1 MSGYEESKL
10 GTPWRGYYITAYGIA
25 VKHGFK
31 GTEEEWLESLR
42 GPQGPQGEQGTPGI
56 AASINVGTVTTG
68 SPGTDAIITNVGTTS
83 AAILNFTIP
92 RGDKGDKGD
101 KGETGEQGPQGL
113 KGEQG
118 EQGTQGIQGIQG
130 PQGPQGERGE
140 KGETGSG
147 FKVLDYY
154 PTQEAL
160 EEAIPSPN
168 VGDAYGIGS
177 GEPYDIYIYGETSG
191 WVNNGHLQGAKGE
204 KGDTGPQGPKG
215 DPGEQGAQGIQGVQ
229 GPKGETGE
237 TGPKGDPGEDGATFT
252 PSVSSEGVISWTN
265 DKGLPVPEAV
275 NIRGPQGPQGP
286 VGPNEVSTTTDTN
299 ITGLLKGNGS
309 TVQQAV
315 AGTDYVAMESDPTVP
330 AWAKAE
336 NKPTYTASEVG
347 AEATGAVATHNTA
360 GDAHASLFAAKADLV
375 DGKVPESQLPQSG
388 GGSNVVVGTYV
399 GNASRANEAPQA
411 INLGGQPLFVWVGS
425 LDNYTSNDPGVPW
438 YEDTHF
444 SMGETENFLQELY
457 SAYAYL
463 NFSYYWKS
471 AAGDMAPILEVTT
484 SGFSVRNYHYTYEN
498 TTGSTFEQLD
508 GLLNINKDTYFY
520 LAVME
525 G

>member
-147 FKVLDYY
+147 LKVLDYY

-191 WVNNGHLQGAKGE
+191 WVNNGPLQGAKGD

-215 DPGEQGAQGIQGVQ
+215 DTGDTGPQGPTGPAGADGQDGAQGPQ
-229 GPKGETGE
+229 GET
-237 TGPKGDPGEDGATFT
+237 
-252 PSVSSEGVISWTN
+252 
-265 DKGLPVPEAV
+265 
-275 NIRGPQGPQGP
+275 GPQGP

-315 AGTDYVAMESDPTVP
+315 AGVDYVATESDPTVP
-330 AWAKAE
+330 SWAKQPS
-336 NKPTYTASEVG
+336 KPNYTASEVG
-347 AEATGAVATHNTA
+347 AEATGAVATHNAA

-399 GNASRANEAPQA
+399 GNAASSSETPQT

-438 YEDTHF
+438 YEDTYF
-444 SMGETENFLQELY
+444 YEGGTEEESLKRLY
-457 SAYAYL
+457 SAYAYWGDP
-463 NFSYYWKS
+463 YYWVNS
-471 AAGDMAPILEVTT
+471 AGELSAVLEIT
-484 SGFSVRNYHYTYEN
+484 STGFDVYNYDYVNEGTSRYKTYRAR
-498 TTGSTFEQLD
+498 
-508 GLLNINKDTYFY
+508 LNINNDTYFY

>member
-191 WVNNGHLQGAKGE
+191 WVNNGHLQGAKGD

-215 DPGEQGAQGIQGVQ
+215 DTGDTGPQGPTGPAGADGQDGAQGPQ
-229 GPKGETGE
+229 GET
-237 TGPKGDPGEDGATFT
+237 
-252 PSVSSEGVISWTN
+252 
-265 DKGLPVPEAV
+265 
-275 NIRGPQGPQGP
+275 GPQGP

-315 AGTDYVAMESDPTVP
+315 AGVDYVATESDPTVP
-330 AWAKAE
+330 SWAKQPS
-336 NKPTYTASEVG
+336 KPNYTASEVG
-347 AEATGAVATHNTA
+347 AEATGAVATHNA
-360 GDAHASLFAAKADLV
+360 ASDAHASLFAGKANTSHTQGASTITAGTFGGQVIANSSGQNYAVSLLRNSKLVAVETTPTV
-375 DGKVPESQLPQSG
+375 DGE
-388 GGSNVVVGTYV
+388 
-399 GNASRANEAPQA
+399 
-411 INLGGQPLFVWVGS
+411 ICW
-425 LDNYTSNDPGVPW
+425 
-438 YEDTHF
+438 
-444 SMGETENFLQELY
+444 
-457 SAYAYL
+457 
-463 NFSYYWKS
+463 
-471 AAGDMAPILEVTT
+471 
-484 SGFSVRNYHYTYEN
+484 TYE
-498 TTGSTFEQLD
+498 
-508 GLLNINKDTYFY
+508 
-520 LAVME
+520 
-525 G
+525 

>member
-191 WVNNGHLQGAKGE
+191 WVNNGHLQGAKGD

-215 DPGEQGAQGIQGVQ
+215 DTGDTGPQGPTGPAGADGQDGAQGPQ
-229 GPKGETGE
+229 GET
-237 TGPKGDPGEDGATFT
+237 
-252 PSVSSEGVISWTN
+252 
-265 DKGLPVPEAV
+265 
-275 NIRGPQGPQGP
+275 GPQGP

-315 AGTDYVAMESDPTVP
+315 AGTDYVATESDPTVP
-330 AWAKAE
+330 AWAKQPS
-336 NKPTYTASEVG
+336 KPNYTASEVG

-399 GNASRANEAPQA
+399 GNASRANETPQA